1 MKKLIA
7 CVFLLVF
14 GASIHAAAQ
23 NSRWSLMGKLQDSQS
38 EALRSATVTLLS
50 TADSTLLAFG
60 ISDAKGAFEIRNI
73 SEESCLVQVTFMG
86 METFYKLVERPE
98 NALSLDMGIILMKE
112 RTADLD
118 EFTIQDIAPITIK
131 KDTIEYHADAFKTQP
146 NANVE
151 ELLKRL
157 PGVEVDQEGN
167 IKAQGESVNRILV
180 DGKEFFGTDPKLAT
194 KNLLA
199 EAIEKVQILDRRS
212 EQSQFTGIDDGQRE
226 KTINLKLKEDFKKGF
241 FGNFTGGYGTDQRY
255 KLQGNLNRFS
265 ENQQLSF
272 LGLSNNIN
280 EQGFSI
286 ADYLN
291 FQGGLQSMGAA
302 GGQVRV
308 TVGGPGGGSAGIP
321 INSGQ
326 RMNGIMDSHAYG
338 ANVNQDFSKNTQ
350 LRSSYFFNQLNH
362 QISQDTDRLN
372 FFPSGDFTFEER
384 SIQDNASSNHRLN
397 LIVDHRIDSLNSFRS
412 TTNAQITQSDRFGRS
427 ETANRD
433 LDGNL
438 LNRGDRTN
446 LTYGDSYQANT
457 EMLLRH
463 RFNKPGQTIS
473 ANLTFGINASD
484 YDGLLSATNEFFG
497 EDPSVEVIEQE
508 NRQQNQAINYGA
520 NVSYTS
526 PLGGRKYLELVY
538 NFRQNRSEVDRA
550 VYDRDGENLIFNQ
563 ALSNRFNAVY
573 TYHRPGANVS
583 YNAGKYNLVAGLALQ
598 ATALNGELLLFDETV
613 SNNFQNLLPSLRMNY
628 SMSNTKNLM
637 FNYQTSVNEPSI
649 EQLQP
654 VINNADPLNIYVG
667 NPNLRPAYNHRWQV
681 NYNSFDMGKFINL
694 FANGFANFTENAIV
708 NAQSIDE
715 RQVRTIT
722 PVNVRNNMLF
732 VGTVNFGFPIP
743 LLNSRFNLG
752 PNINYSNGYN
762 QINELEDRIQINNLG
777 GNLRYD
783 FTWKENVNL
792 GLSSNISRQSTAY
805 TFNPQQNQLFFN
817 QNYNVDLG
825 LTFLEKYAL
834 AANFNYLKYSSRT
847 TDFNEAIPLLNIS
860 VSRFILKNNMG
871 EIKISGNNLLD
882 QNIGV
887 SQRADVN
894 FIEQSVTNNLGRI
907 IMLSFTYKLNS
918 KLNPLNSMG
927 RPGAGGP
934 VRIMRM

>member
-7 CVFLLVF
+7 CVFLLLF

-38 EALRSATVTLLS
+38 ETLRSATVTLLS

-98 NALSLDMGIILMKE
+98 NALSLDMGVILMKE

-167 IKAQGESVNRILV
+167 IKAQGETVNRILV

-384 SIQDNASSNHRLN
+384 SIQDNTSSNHRLN

-497 EDPSVEVIEQE
+497 EAPSVEVIEQE

-598 ATALNGELLLFDETV
+598 ATTLNGELLLFDETV

-628 SMSNTKNLM
+628 SMSNTKNLV

-667 NPNLRPAYNHRWQV
+667 NPTLRPAYNHRWQV
-681 NYNSFDMGKFINL
+681 NYNSFDMGKFINI

-732 VGTVNFGFPIP
+732 GGTVNFGFPIP

-825 LTFLEKYAL
+825 LTFLEKYAF

-927 RPGAGGP
+927 RPGAGEP

>member
-1 MKKLIA
+1 MKKLIT
-7 CVFLLVF
+7 CIFLLLLS
-14 GASIHAAAQ
+14 ASIHATAQ
-23 NSRWSLMGKLQDSQS
+23 NSRWSFMGKLQDSQS
-38 EALRSATVTLLS
+38 EPLRSATVTLLS
-50 TADSTLLAFG
+50 PSDSTLLAFG
-60 ISDAKGAFEIRNI
+60 ISDAKGEFEIRNI
-73 SEESCLVQVTFMG
+73 TEQVCLVQVTFMG
-86 METFYKLVERPE
+86 METFYRLVERPE
-98 NALSLDMGIILMKE
+98 NALSLDMGIIQMKE
-112 RTADLD
+112 STAEL
-118 EFTIQDIAPITIK
+118 EEVTIQDIAPITIK

-167 IKAQGESVNRILV
+167 IKAQGETVNRILV

-226 KTINLKLKEDFKKGF
+226 KTINLKLKNDFKKGF
-241 FGNFTGGYGTDQRY
+241 FGNFTGAYGTDQRY

-286 ADYLN
+286 TDYLN
-291 FQGGLQSMGAA
+291 FQGGVQSMGGA
-302 GGQVRV
+302 GGQVRI

-338 ANVNQDFSKNTQ
+338 ANVNQDFSKKTQ

-384 SIQDNASSNHRLN
+384 SIQDNASNNHRLN
-397 LIVDHRIDSLNSFRS
+397 LILDHRIDSLNSFRS
-412 TTNAQITQSDRFGRS
+412 TNNAQFTQSDRFGRS
-427 ETANRD
+427 ETVNRD
-433 LDGNL
+433 LSGNL
-438 LNRGDRTN
+438 LNRGNRTN
-446 LTYGDSYQANT
+446 LTNGDTYQANT

-463 RFNKPGQTIS
+463 RFNKPGHTIS

-484 YDGLLSATNEFFG
+484 YEGFLSATNEFFG
-497 EDPSVEVIEQE
+497 ESPSVEVIEQE
-508 NRQQNQAINYGA
+508 NRQQNQALNYGS

-550 VYDRDGENLIFNQ
+550 VFDRVGENLVFNQ
-563 ALSNRFNAVY
+563 ALSNQFNAVY

-598 ATALNGELLLFDETV
+598 ATALNGELLLFDDTI

-637 FNYQTSVNEPSI
+637 INYQTSVNEPNI

-667 NPNLRPAYNHRWQV
+667 NPTLRPAYNHRLQL

-722 PVNVRNNMLF
+722 PVNVRSNMLF
-732 VGTVNFGFPIP
+732 GGTVNLGFPIP
-743 LLNSRFNLG
+743 SLNSRFNLG

-783 FTWKENVNL
+783 FTWKDLVNF
-792 GLSSNISRQSTAY
+792 GFSSNISRQSTAY
-805 TFNPQQNQLFFN
+805 TFNAQQNQLFFN
-817 QNYNVDLG
+817 QNYNVELG
-825 LTFLEKYAL
+825 LTFLEKYAF
-834 AANFNYLKYSSRT
+834 AANFNYLKFNSKT

-860 VSRFILKNNMG
+860 LSRFILKNNMG
-871 EIKISGNNLLD
+871 EIKLSGNNLLN

-894 FIEQSVTNNLGRI
+894 FIEQTVTNNLGRI

-927 RPGAGGP
+927 RPGAAGP
-934 VRIMRM
+934 VRMIRM